1 VRASNLA
8 AAAALFTVLLSAAA
22 CSGSGGSPTSAPA
35 ATTSGSQPTAAGGA
49 PTTAPGGGG
58 TTAPG
63 GGTSDA
69 CAALS
74 LAEIKTA
81 TGLDYGPGTPDGSGG
96 CSWEISTGTY
106 SNVTL
111 AFDSSTAFSAIKPA
125 FPGGTDLTVGGHPA
139 YMGVAGNTL
148 QSLWVDLGTSVLTI
162 IIAPAPADAQAVT
175 RKLAELALAK
185 M

>member
-1 VRASNLA
+1 VCASRLA
-8 AAAALFTVLLSAAA
+8 AAAALFTVVLSAAA
-22 CSGSGGSPTSAPA
+22 CGGSGGSPTTAPA
-35 ATTSGSQPTAAGGA
+35 ATTAGGQPTAAGGGA
-49 PTTAPGGGG
+49 TTAPGGGA
-58 TTAPG
+58 TTAPV

-74 LAEIKTA
+74 LADIKAA
-81 TGLDYGPGTPDGSGG
+81 TGLDYGPGTPDGTDT
-96 CSWEISTGTY
+96 CAWEITTNTY

-111 AFDSSTAFSAIKPA
+111 AFDSSTAFSAIKPG

-162 IIAPAPADAQAVT
+162 IVAPAPADAQAVVK
-175 RKLAELALAK
+175 KLAEAAIAK
-185 M
+185 L